1 MIPTLIIW
9 LLRKYLK
16 PSPSGERTGKRV
28 TRFFKGIYR
37 KITLSILL
45 SLLVF
50 TISAQEPL
58 TYDITYKGD
67 NVGSMRMFQKKSGN
81 SVFIKMVSSAQLRF
95 IFSIKILSEE
105 ESVFKDGKLVYSM
118 IKRNVNGKENTNKL
132 TKASG
137 DLYQTSSGG
146 EKNINKD
153 ILIDYNLHLLYIYE
167 PVNIKKVYSDN
178 FQQFVP
184 IQRIGAHQYK
194 IPLPDG
200 NYNYYSFENGICS
213 KVEVHTTLYSIQ
225 IKLKK

>member
-9 LLRKYLK
+9 LLRKYIK
-16 PSPSGERTGKRV
+16 PPPTGETVSKHVARV
-28 TRFFKGIYR
+28 FQGIYR
-37 KITLSILL
+37 RLTLSILL

-50 TISAQEPL
+50 IISAQEPL
-58 TYDITYKGD
+58 DYDITYKGD
-67 NVGSMRMFQKKSGN
+67 NVGSMRMFQKKSGT
-81 SVFIKMVSSAQLRF
+81 SVFIKMVSSVQMRF

-137 DLYQTSSGG
+137 DIYQTSSGG
-146 EKNINKD
+146 RRNTNKD

-184 IQRIGAHQYK
+184 IQKIAAHQYK
-194 IPLPDG
+194 VPLPDG

-225 IKLKK
+225 IKLKE